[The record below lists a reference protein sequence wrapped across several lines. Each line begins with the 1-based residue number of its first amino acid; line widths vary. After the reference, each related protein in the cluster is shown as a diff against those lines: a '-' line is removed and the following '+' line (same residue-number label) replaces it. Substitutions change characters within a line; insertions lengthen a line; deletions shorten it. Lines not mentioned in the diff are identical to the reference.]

1 MAKIQNGHPSE
12 ETFEQYSLGRLAGP
26 DCEPFEN
33 HLLICSECQDHL
45 AVIDA
50 QIADI
55 KHACR
60 VAASSADAR
69 RRSGVFAWLFAAP
82 KPMWAAAAAALVLTV
97 SVPLYRE
104 ATAPRGETEVT
115 ITTSRGAESVVAS
128 APARTRLKLNI
139 EVQGVAIAGPCRVDL
154 VNSEGRRVWTGQ
166 GLASNSSVSASV
178 AERLPAGQYW
188 VRIFNPSG
196 ELVRES
202 ALQLNQ

>member
-1 MAKIQNGHPSE
+1 
-12 ETFEQYSLGRLAGP
+12 
-26 DCEPFEN
+26 
-33 HLLICSECQDHL
+33 
-45 AVIDA
+45 
-50 QIADI
+50 
-55 KHACR
+55 
-60 VAASSADAR
+60 
-69 RRSGVFAWLFAAP
+69 
-82 KPMWAAAAAALVLTV
+82 MWAAAAAALVLTV

>member
-1 MAKIQNGHPSE
+1 MAKIQNGHPPL

-45 AVIDA
+45 AVMDA
-50 QIADI
+50 EIADI

-60 VAASSADAR
+60 VAASTADAR
-69 RRSGVFAWLFAAP
+69 RRTGVFAWLFAAP

-139 EVQGVAIAGPCRVDL
+139 EVQGVAVIGACRVDL
-154 VNSEGRRVWTGQ
+154 VNGEGQRVWTGK
-166 GLASNSSVSASV
+166 GVASNGAVSASI

-196 ELVRES
+196 ELLRES

>member
-1 MAKIQNGHPSE
+1 MAKIQNGHPSQ
-12 ETFEQYSLGRLAGP
+12 ETFEMYSLGRLAGP

-50 QIADI
+50 EIADI
-55 KHACR
+55 KYACR
-60 VAASSADAR
+60 VAASTADAR

-104 ATAPRGETEVT
+104 ATAPRGEAEVT
-115 ITTSRGAESVVAS
+115 ITTSRGAEPVVAS
-128 APARTRLKLNI
+128 APARTRLKLNV
-139 EVQGVAIAGPCRVDL
+139 EVQGVAVTGPCRIDL
-154 VNSEGRRVWTGQ
+154 VNGDGHRVWTGQ
-166 GLASNSSVSASV
+166 GSTSNGVVSASV
-178 AERLPAGQYW
+178 SERLSAGQYW
-188 VRIFNPSG
+188 VRIYNPSG
-196 ELVRES
+196 ELLRES

>member
-1 MAKIQNGHPSE
+1 MAKIQNGHPSP

-26 DCEPFEN
+26 ECEPFEN

-50 QIADI
+50 EIVDI

-60 VAASSADAR
+60 VAASIADAR
-69 RRSGVFAWLFAAP
+69 RRTGLFAWLFAAP
-82 KPMWAAAAAALVLTV
+82 RPMWAAAAAALVLTV

-104 ATAPRGETEVT
+104 LSAPGGVADVT

-128 APARTRLKLNI
+128 APARTHLKLNI
-139 EVQGVAIAGPCRVDL
+139 EVKGVAITGPCRIDL
-154 VNSEGRRVWTGQ
+154 VNVEGQRVWTGQ
-166 GLASNSSVSASV
+166 GLPSNGAVSASV

-196 ELVRES
+196 ELLRES